1 MKFKVGQVIFLLAK
15 DSKVYPARIT
25 EEINRKTLDGTSV
38 SYTVMLPDSNST
50 QVSLDKIEANV
61 FETSEL
67 LKNHMMEKARESIDN
82 IVENANSLLNR
93 LGVDKES
100 IDAQA
105 IEDIEKTVTVSLDD
119 GTKARVDM
127 SGIE

>member
-61 FETSEL
+61 FETSEF
-67 LKNHMMEKARESIDN
+67 LKNHMMEKAKESIDN
-82 IVENANSLLNR
+82 IVENANSLLGR
-93 LGVDKES
+93 LGIDKES
-100 IDAQA
+100 IEIQA
-105 IEDIEKTVTVSLDD
+105 SDDIEKTVTVSLDD

-127 SGIE
+127 SGLE